1 MTLIL
6 RVRLARSSR
15 RILFASSTSALD
27 GGLFSSFS
35 SLIGTTLREV
45 SMVRDL
51 EASLTCRSFLFW
63 LLFGSR
69 CIAKDG
75 EPTLLLLRLLVDW
88 HSLLCLS
95 CIREYLE
102 RKKRIGEMDRLP

>member
-6 RVRLARSSR
+6 RVRFARSSR

-45 SMVRDL
+45 SIVRGAGCAGDGFSQPRCL
-51 EASLTCRSFLFW
+51 ALSSSKQNSIEGSL
-63 LLFGSR
+63 GS
-69 CIAKDG
+69 G
-75 EPTLLLLRLLVDW
+75 
-88 HSLLCLS
+88 
-95 CIREYLE
+95 
-102 RKKRIGEMDRLP
+102 